1 MLTLQAIRGR
11 ASEAGLKSLA
21 DCVKYARTLAFQR
34 KLGKALD
41 RLESFFSV
49 VKNPVVSCGGGKDST
64 AIAILARKVKP
75 GVPIMCAD
83 PPNPLPDREEHVK
96 ELLRWLGGRYVRIPY
111 PWDVG
116 KVLAGEEA
124 YPEGLKIRVLS
135 DWQKEHGVDGV
146 VLGIRAEES
155 KRRSL
160 AVRSRGAVYQM
171 SGGWRCLPICDFT
184 AEESLC
190 VALMADAPINPVY
203 TRQDG
208 TLDFNRIHDGTWWPH
223 DGGDSLEWMRLWYP
237 DYAGLYAQAL
247 AVQGEGR
254 APICVF

>member
-1 MLTLQAIRGR
+1 MLTLR
-11 ASEAGLKSLA
+11 AVKGQSSAAGMQRLA
-21 DCVKYARTLAFQR
+21 DCMKYAGTLAFRR
-34 KLGKALD
+34 KVGRALS

-49 VKNPVVSCGGGKDST
+49 AKSPVVSCGGGKDST
-64 AIAILARKVKP
+64 AIAILARQVKP
-75 GVPIMCAD
+75 DVPVMCAD
-83 PPNPLPDREEHVK
+83 PPNPLPDREKHVA
-96 ELLRWLGGRYVRIPY
+96 ELLSWLGGPCVRIPY
-111 PWDVG
+111 PWNVES
-116 KVLAGEEA
+116 VLAGEA
-124 YPEGLKIRVLS
+124 LYPEGLKIRVLS
-135 DWQKEHGVDGV
+135 AWQQKHDVDGV
-146 VLGIRAEES
+146 ILGIRAEES

-190 VALMADAPINPVY
+190 VALMSDAPINPVY

-223 DGGDSLEWMRLWYP
+223 DGGDSLEWMRTWYP